1 MAARRAQIAGREA
14 TTSPSSA
21 IAPASSPASRLAD
34 PRILNEHRAKLIA
47 FIRAMARDTARAD
60 HAAKFGEV

>member
-1 MAARRAQIAGREA
+1 MAARRAQIAGSEA
-14 TTSPSSA
+14 TTSPSAAVAPVSSA
-21 IAPASSPASRLAD
+21 ASSLAD

-60 HAAKFGEV
+60 HAAEFGEV